1 MDDVAASGPISAHL
15 WREAAVAF
23 FTALVLSPVIRD
35 VFRSYNVVDNPGRRK
50 VHAYPIPRLGGIAV
64 AVAFAAGLL
73 SASDYDTAWRIFPGA
88 AVIFL
93 TGALDDF
100 FNLKPVHKLV
110 AQFGAGAV
118 AYASGLRF
126 DNFAGH
132 TVAPWLGVPITVF
145 WLTLAT
151 NALNLVD
158 GLDGLCAGISSVAS
172 AAFFVAATAQGNSA
186 LQRVALALAAA
197 LIGFIGYNWNPAT
210 MFLGDS
216 GALLAGF
223 LLGGFGLM
231 WNQHTSSIPA
241 AIMPPLILGIP
252 LLDLG
257 LSILRRF
264 LKRRALF
271 SPDRMHVHHRL
282 LDRGLTPRKVVLVL
296 AGSGVIAAVFA
307 WSLNAAH
314 GLPSLGALA
323 AVCGAGVVFGVS
335 RLRYAEFDV
344 ALSLLGRRDF
354 RSEIAKEAWIRN
366 LAEAAGRIRN
376 EDDWWAVLTNA
387 AAEAGWTRITWISEG
402 TVIQESRLT
411 RERAGWAFK
420 IDLPERINL
429 AEGEYL
435 EIEGPIDSSA
445 PRMDLI
451 AFADVARQS
460 LKAARR
466 AAQTPVA

>member
-1 MDDVAASGPISAHL
+1 MDDVTGSGQISAQL
-15 WREAAVAF
+15 WHEAGVAF

-64 AVAFAAGLL
+64 AVAFAAGLV
-73 SASDYDTAWRIFPGA
+73 SAPDSDTAWRIFPGA

-100 FNLKPVHKLV
+100 FNLKPIHKLV
-110 AQFGAGAV
+110 AQIGAGLV
-118 AYASGLRF
+118 AYASGMRF
-126 DNFAGH
+126 ENFAGH
-132 TVAPWLGVPITVF
+132 PVAPWIGLPVTVF
-145 WLTLAT
+145 WLTLST
-151 NALNLVD
+151 NALNLVN
-158 GLDGLCAGISSVAS
+158 GLDGLCAGISSVAA
-172 AAFFVAATAQGNSA
+172 AAFFIAATSQGNFA
-186 LQRVALALAAA
+186 LQRTSLALAAA

-223 LLGGFGLM
+223 LLGCFGLM
-231 WNQHTSSIPA
+231 WNQQASSIPA
-241 AIMPPLILGIP
+241 AMMPPLILGIP

-282 LDRGLTPRKVVLVL
+282 LDRGLTPRKAVL
-296 AGSGVIAAVFA
+296 ALAGASVIAAVFA

-314 GLPSLGALA
+314 GLPKQSALF

-335 RLRYAEFDV
+335 KLRYAEFDV

-376 EDDWWAVLTNA
+376 EDDWWAVLSNA
-387 AAEAGWTRITWISEG
+387 AAEAGWTRISWMSEG
-402 TVIQESRLT
+402 AIGQESRLN
-411 RERAGWAFK
+411 RERPAWSLK
-420 IDLPERINL
+420 IYLT
-429 AEGEYL
+429 EGESL
-435 EIEGPIDSSA
+435 EIEGPVNSSA
-445 PRMDLI
+445 PRMDLL
-451 AFADVARQS
+451 AFADVAREG

-466 AAQTPVA
+466 SAQASVT